1 MTMKKQF
8 MICAAVAATLLTACS
23 PEQEDFFSDSSAN
36 RADQS
41 IVEDMKVLTS
51 APNGWA
57 MKYFPSKSQSYGGF
71 NFVVSFDND
80 GNVTFSGEPDI
91 AGETTKTATSLYS
104 VSQSAGV
111 VLSFDSY
118 NAIFSKMADPAAPIA
133 GSAGEG
139 MGGDN
144 EFSIL
149 SACADSVV
157 LKGRASGNRAVLYPL
172 PEGQKWSD
180 YLDSLGEVDGVMYG
194 SSYTLVMGT
203 DSFSVA
209 TDMRGLTITYIEDG
223 NYVDT
228 YASYIITKDGMEF
241 YSPLELNGK
250 KINGFKLD
258 NDGNK
263 KFTCVNDESVELIVD
278 PINKQFVHSL
288 WGCAMENMGE
298 YGQLYWRQW
307 ANAQK
312 KAQYFPGEIALACF
326 GAIGRSFGFVIDI
339 YDEATQDENLGIV
352 YYTYELVGDDEV
364 ILTCTKMGDDYGAM
378 MYADG
383 CNYGCFPF
391 GMNNPMHFK
400 LSSDNLKKGID
411 LKCLSSTMVGLKK
424 YNNDFH
430 LTKQFT
436 LWPLRDPADRED

>member
-8 MICAAVAATLLTACS
+8 MICAAVAATMLTACS

-71 NFVVSFDND
+71 NFVVAFDNE

-91 AGETTKTATSLYS
+91 AGETTKTAKSLFS

-118 NAIFSKMADPAAPIA
+118 NAIFSKMADPGAPIA

-194 SSYTLVMGT
+194 SSYTLVIGT

-258 NDGNK
+258 QDGDK
-263 KFTCVNDESVELIVD
+263 KFTCVNDESVQLLVD

-298 YGQLYWRQW
+298 YGQLYWKQW

-352 YYTYELVGDDEV
+352 YYTYELVSDDEV
-364 ILTCTKMGDDYGAM
+364 ILTCTKMGDDYGSM

-411 LKCLSSTMVGLKK
+411 LKCLSSTKVGLKNYK
-424 YNNDFH
+424 NDIH

>member
-1 MTMKKQF
+1 MKKQF
-8 MICAAVAATLLTACS
+8 MICAAVAATLFSACS

-36 RADQS
+36 RADQT

-57 MKYFPSKSQSYGGF
+57 MKYFPSRSQSYGGF

-91 AGETTKTATSLYS
+91 AGETTKTALSLYS
-104 VSQSAGV
+104 VSQSSGV

-118 NAIFSKMADPAAPIA
+118 NAIFSKMADPGAPIA

-157 LKGRASGNRAVLYPL
+157 LKGRASGNRAVLYPMA
-172 PEGQKWSD
+172 EGQSWSD

-258 NDGNK
+258 QDGDK
-263 KFTCVNDESVELIVD
+263 KFTCVNDESVQLLVD

-288 WGCAMENMGE
+288 WGCAKENMSE
-298 YGQLYWRQW
+298 YGQRYWKQW
-307 ANAQK
+307 ENAQK
-312 KAQYFPGEIALACF
+312 KATYFPGEIALACF

-364 ILTCTKMGDDYGAM
+364 ILTCTTTGDDYGSM

-391 GMNNPMHFK
+391 GTMKPMHFK

-411 LKCLSSTMVGLKK
+411 LQCLTETKVGLKK

>member
-1 MTMKKQF
+1 MKKQF
-8 MICAAVAATLLTACS
+8 MICAAVAATMLTACS

-71 NFVVSFDND
+71 NFVVAFDNE

-91 AGETTKTATSLYS
+91 AGETTKTAKSLFS

-118 NAIFSKMADPAAPIA
+118 NAIFSKMADPGAPIA

-364 ILTCTKMGDDYGAM
+364 ILTCTKMGDDYGSM

-411 LKCLSSTMVGLKK
+411 LKCLSSTKVGLKNYK
-424 YNNDFH
+424 NDIH

-436 LWPLRDPADRED
+436 MWPLRDPADRED

>member
-1 MTMKKQF
+1 MKKQF
-8 MICAAVAATLLTACS
+8 MICAAVAATLFSACS

-36 RADQS
+36 RADQT

-57 MKYFPSKSQSYGGF
+57 MKNFPSRSQSYGGF
-71 NFVVSFDND
+71 NFVVSFNND
-80 GNVTFSGEPDI
+80 GKVTFSGEPDI
-91 AGETTKTATSLYS
+91 AGETTKKETSLYS
-104 VSQSAGV
+104 VSQSSGV

-118 NAIFSKMADPAAPIA
+118 NAIFSKMADPGAPIA

-157 LKGRASGNRAVLYPL
+157 LKGRASGNRAVLYPMA
-172 PEGQKWSD
+172 EGQSWSD

-258 NDGNK
+258 QDGDK
-263 KFTCVNDESVELIVD
+263 KFTCVNDESVQLLVD

-298 YGQLYWRQW
+298 YGQLYWKQW

-364 ILTCTKMGDDYGAM
+364 ILTCTKMGDDYGSM

-391 GMNNPMHFK
+391 GMMKPMHFK

-411 LKCLSSTMVGLKK
+411 LQCLTETKVGLKK

-436 LWPLRDPADRED
+436 MWPLRDPADRED

>member
-1 MTMKKQF
+1 
-8 MICAAVAATLLTACS
+8 MICAAVAATLFSACS

-36 RADQS
+36 RADQT

-57 MKYFPSKSQSYGGF
+57 MKYFPSRSQSYGGF
-71 NFVVSFDND
+71 NFVVSFNND
-80 GNVTFSGEPDI
+80 GKVTFSGEPDI
-91 AGETTKTATSLYS
+91 AGETTKKETSLYS
-104 VSQSAGV
+104 VSQSSGV

-118 NAIFSKMADPAAPIA
+118 NAIFSKMADPGAPIA

-157 LKGRASGNRAVLYPL
+157 LKGRASGNRAVLYPMA
-172 PEGQKWSD
+172 EGQSWSD

-258 NDGNK
+258 QDGDK
-263 KFTCVNDESVELIVD
+263 KFTCVNDESVQLLVD

-288 WGCAMENMGE
+288 WGCAKENMGE
-298 YGQLYWRQW
+298 YGQYYWKQW
-307 ANAQK
+307 ANFQQNDAR
-312 KAQYFPGEIALACF
+312 YFPGEIALACF
-326 GAIGRSFGFVIDI
+326 GAIGRSFGFVIDV
-339 YDEATQDENLGIV
+339 YDEAAQEENLGMI

-364 ILTCTKMGDDYGAM
+364 VLTCTQAGDDYGLM
-378 MYADG
+378 MITSYDDKG
-383 CNYGCFPF
+383 NQNTKGRYSCYPF
-391 GMNNPMHFK
+391 GWSSPMHFK

-411 LKCLSSTMVGLKK
+411 LKCLTEIKRF
-424 YNNDFH
+424 NNDFH
-430 LTKQFT
+430 LSKQFT

>member
-1 MTMKKQF
+1 MKKQF
-8 MICAAVAATLLTACS
+8 MICAAVAATLFSACS

-71 NFVVSFDND
+71 NFAVAFDNE

-91 AGETTKTATSLYS
+91 AGETTKTAKSLFS

-118 NAIFSKMADPAAPIA
+118 NAIFSKMADPGAPIA

-364 ILTCTKMGDDYGAM
+364 ILTCTKMGDDYGSM

-411 LKCLSSTMVGLKK
+411 LKCLSSTKVGLKNYK
-424 YNNDFH
+424 NDIH

-436 LWPLRDPADRED
+436 MWPLRDPADRED

>member
-1 MTMKKQF
+1 MKKQF
-8 MICAAVAATLLTACS
+8 MICAAVAATMLTACS

-57 MKYFPSKSQSYGGF
+57 MKYFPSRSQSYGGF
-71 NFVVSFDND
+71 NFVVSFNND
-80 GNVTFSGEPDI
+80 GKVTFSGEPDI
-91 AGETTKTATSLYS
+91 AGETTKKETSLYS
-104 VSQSAGV
+104 VSQSSGV

-118 NAIFSKMADPAAPIA
+118 NAIFSKMADPGAPIA

-157 LKGRASGNRAVLYPL
+157 LKGRASGNRAVLYPMA
-172 PEGQKWSD
+172 EGQSWSD

-258 NDGNK
+258 QDGDK
-263 KFTCVNDESVELIVD
+263 KFTCVNDESVQLLVD

-298 YGQLYWRQW
+298 YGQLYWKQW

-364 ILTCTKMGDDYGAM
+364 ILTCTKMGDDYGSM

-391 GMNNPMHFK
+391 GMMKPMHFK

-411 LKCLSSTMVGLKK
+411 LQCLTETKVGLKK

-436 LWPLRDPADRED
+436 MWPLRDPADRED

>member
-1 MTMKKQF
+1 MKKQF
-8 MICAAVAATLLTACS
+8 MICAAVAATLFSACS

-71 NFVVSFDND
+71 NFVVAFDNE

-91 AGETTKTATSLYS
+91 AGETTKTAKSLFS

-118 NAIFSKMADPAAPIA
+118 NAIFSKMADPGAPIA

-364 ILTCTKMGDDYGAM
+364 ILTCTKMGDDYGSM

-411 LKCLSSTMVGLKK
+411 LKCLSSTKVGLKNYK
-424 YNNDFH
+424 NDIH

-436 LWPLRDPADRED
+436 MWPLRDPADRED

>member
-1 MTMKKQF
+1 MKKQF
-8 MICAAVAATLLTACS
+8 MICAAVAATLFSACS

-36 RADQS
+36 RADQT

-57 MKYFPSKSQSYGGF
+57 MKYFPSRSQSYGGF
-71 NFVVSFDND
+71 NFVVSFNND
-80 GNVTFSGEPDI
+80 GKVTFSGEPDI
-91 AGETTKTATSLYS
+91 AGETTKKETSLYS
-104 VSQSAGV
+104 VSQSSGV

-118 NAIFSKMADPAAPIA
+118 NAIFSKMADPGAPIA

-157 LKGRASGNRAVLYPL
+157 LKGRASGNRAVLYPMA
-172 PEGQKWSD
+172 EGQSWSD

-258 NDGNK
+258 QDGDK
-263 KFTCVNDESVELIVD
+263 KFTCVNDESVQLLVD

-288 WGCAMENMGE
+288 WGCAKENMSE
-298 YGQLYWRQW
+298 YGQRYWKQW
-307 ANAQK
+307 ENAQK
-312 KAQYFPGEIALACF
+312 KATYFPGEIALACF

-364 ILTCTKMGDDYGAM
+364 ILTCTTTGDDYGSM

-391 GMNNPMHFK
+391 GTMKPMHFK

-411 LKCLSSTMVGLKK
+411 LQCLTETKVGLKK

>member
-1 MTMKKQF
+1 MKKQF
-8 MICAAVAATLLTACS
+8 MICAAVAATMLTACS

-71 NFVVSFDND
+71 NFVVAFDNE

-91 AGETTKTATSLYS
+91 AGETTKTAKSLFS

-118 NAIFSKMADPAAPIA
+118 NAIFSKMADPGAPIA

-258 NDGNK
+258 QDGDK
-263 KFTCVNDESVELIVD
+263 KFTCVNDESVQLLVD

-364 ILTCTKMGDDYGAM
+364 ILTCTKMGDDYGSM

-411 LKCLSSTMVGLKK
+411 LKCLSSTKVGLKNYK
-424 YNNDFH
+424 NDIH

-436 LWPLRDPADRED
+436 MWPLRDPADREE

>member
-8 MICAAVAATLLTACS
+8 MICAAVAATMLTACS

-71 NFVVSFDND
+71 NFVVAFDNE

-91 AGETTKTATSLYS
+91 AGETTKTAKSLFS

-118 NAIFSKMADPAAPIA
+118 NAIFSKMADPGAPIA

-312 KAQYFPGEIALACF
+312 NAQYFPGEIALACF

-339 YDEATQDENLGIV
+339 YDEATQDDNLGIV

-391 GMNNPMHFK
+391 GMMNPMHFK

-411 LKCLSSTMVGLKK
+411 LKCLSSTKVGLKNYK
-424 YNNDFH
+424 NDFH

>member
-8 MICAAVAATLLTACS
+8 MICAAVAATMLTACS

-71 NFVVSFDND
+71 NFVVAFDNE

-91 AGETTKTATSLYS
+91 AGETTKTAKSLFS

-118 NAIFSKMADPAAPIA
+118 NAIFSKMADPGAPIA

-364 ILTCTKMGDDYGAM
+364 ILTCTKMGDDYGSM

-411 LKCLSSTMVGLKK
+411 LKCLSSTKVGLKNYK
-424 YNNDFH
+424 NDFH

-436 LWPLRDPADRED
+436 MWPLRDPADRED

>member
-1 MTMKKQF
+1 MKKQF
-8 MICAAVAATLLTACS
+8 MICAAVAATLFSACS

-36 RADQS
+36 RADQT

-57 MKYFPSKSQSYGGF
+57 MKYFPSRSQSYGGF

-91 AGETTKTATSLYS
+91 AGETTKTALSLYS
-104 VSQSAGV
+104 VSQSSGV

-118 NAIFSKMADPAAPIA
+118 NAIFSKMADPGAPIA

-157 LKGRASGNRAVLYPL
+157 LKGRASGNRAVLYPMA
-172 PEGQKWSD
+172 EGQSWSD

-258 NDGNK
+258 QDGDK
-263 KFTCVNDESVELIVD
+263 KFTCVNDESVQLLVD

-288 WGCAMENMGE
+288 WGCAKENMGE
-298 YGQLYWRQW
+298 YGQLYWKKW
-307 ANAQK
+307 ESAQK
-312 KAQYFPGEIALACF
+312 TASYFPGEIALACF

-364 ILTCTKMGDDYGAM
+364 ILTCTTTGDDYGSM

-391 GMNNPMHFK
+391 GTMKPMHFK

-411 LKCLSSTMVGLKK
+411 LQCLTETKVGLKK

>member
-8 MICAAVAATLLTACS
+8 MICAAVAATMLTACS

-71 NFVVSFDND
+71 NFVVAFDNE

-91 AGETTKTATSLYS
+91 AGETTKTAKSLFS

-118 NAIFSKMADPAAPIA
+118 NAIFSKMADPGAPIA

-364 ILTCTKMGDDYGAM
+364 ILTCTKMGDDYGSM

-411 LKCLSSTMVGLKK
+411 LKCLSSTKVGLKNYK
-424 YNNDFH
+424 NDIH

-436 LWPLRDPADRED
+436 LWPLRDPADREE